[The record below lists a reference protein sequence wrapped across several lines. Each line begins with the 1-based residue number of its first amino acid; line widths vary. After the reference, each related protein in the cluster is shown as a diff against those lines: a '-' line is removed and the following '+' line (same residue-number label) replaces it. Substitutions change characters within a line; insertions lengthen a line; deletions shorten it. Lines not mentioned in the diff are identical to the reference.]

1 MIDFAKTAPA
11 LVVDQWINTDQ
22 PVDLVS
28 LLGKVVVIEAF
39 QMLCPGCV
47 AHGIPQAQRID
58 KYFPETDVAVL
69 GLHTVFEH
77 HAAMTPVALAAF
89 VFEYR
94 VSFPVGIDRPAD
106 AGIPE
111 TMRAYNLQGTPT
123 LIVIDRQGR
132 LRHQW
137 FGAISD
143 LAVGSEIAQL
153 VQDC

>member
-1 MIDFAKTAPA
+1 MDPVKTAPS
-11 LVVDQWINTDQ
+11 LVVDQWVNTDQ
-22 PVDLVS
+22 PIDLGS

-47 AHGIPQAQRID
+47 AHGIPQAHRID
-58 KYFPETDVAVL
+58 KYFPETDVEVL
-69 GLHTVFEH
+69 GLHAVFEH

-89 VFEYR
+89 VSEYR
-94 VSFPVGIDRPAD
+94 VSFPVGIDRPTD
-106 AGIPE
+106 TGIPE
-111 TMRAYNLQGTPT
+111 TMRAYELQGTPT

-132 LRHQW
+132 LRHRW

-143 LAVGSEIAQL
+143 LAVGNEIARL